1 MIPTIRKT
9 FDNPF
14 QALRDFDR
22 VVNRMWDHVEDT
34 VSTAGFPVDIREQD
48 DQLVIEAELP
58 GFRKDQIEVS
68 VEQHVLTIDANRAA
82 KADSSPECS
91 KVHVHERRAT
101 QLSRRFTVPST
112 YDTTKVD
119 ASLADG
125 VLTLRLDKREESKPQ
140 KIEVK

>member
-22 VVNRMWDHVEDT
+22 VVNRMWDQVEDT
-34 VSTAGFPVDIREQD
+34 VSTAGFPVDIREEN

-58 GFRKDQIEVS
+58 GFRKDQIDVS
-68 VEQHVLTIDANRAA
+68 VEQNVLTIDANRAVKTDA
-82 KADSSPECS
+82 APESS